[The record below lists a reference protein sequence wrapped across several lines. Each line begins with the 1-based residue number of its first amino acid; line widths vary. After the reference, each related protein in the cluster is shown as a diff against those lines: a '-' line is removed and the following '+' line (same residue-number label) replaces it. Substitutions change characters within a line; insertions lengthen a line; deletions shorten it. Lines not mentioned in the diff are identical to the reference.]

1 MDDIEIEEIISKLS
15 LKGKSNKSNI
25 INQKIKN
32 LLKELTFFSKI
43 IQAYPDTGDFILN
56 EIISNLHIRKY
67 NKFEIIWDDQKNTL
81 KGIFI
86 ILLGIVNVYTYNYQY
101 KSKSNEIKINIL
113 PNKSEKNY
121 SSQKVN
127 PQVKPL
133 KSKNANLINE
143 DIEPLQIYSVLT
155 KGDSIGQ
162 TFLKNIFK
170 NEILYNDNN
179 NINYISKLNTIEID
193 KKEKNDN
200 NNNNKYYYKLE
211 SKTKSII
218 GFLAEENY
226 NMIIEK
232 LLSKERHER
241 YNFLHKINYMPKDA
255 SFIDRFQNNINK
267 KYFFKG
273 STIFNQNDEFKT
285 FYIIHTGTVRMSIC
299 FNRQFFCSLDFD
311 VLMGKHIK
319 DRFTSNRFFEVEGN
333 YHEKEKFVVVD
344 LEIGEILGGIEFCKE
359 MKNYIFTAQ
368 CVTDVILYE
377 INLKFF
383 DNILSYWSFQRFYE
397 KISQQFD
404 YFKDRIKSI
413 NDFKKDK
420 EKIDDYS
427 FEQNKFIQT
436 YKRGYPLSEKKDEY
450 LSKFT
455 NHFKFDKLIKS
466 KELKLH
472 NTRYNKQII
481 QNGNKNDKQSD
492 FNFITNIPN
501 KKNKKKL
508 KRVRKLVKSKTMM
521 NIKFEN
527 SKLEE
532 TIKEIQ
538 KKKNLEEIKEL
549 KEHEQNNDIEE
560 EKIISQ
566 NENESTN
573 RQIKVNENDNN
584 NDNKNN
590 LKEEPV
596 KIIKKFRHFNSVMN
610 IIRKDIKRNSS
621 INNYSNNNSSN
632 NNIIIRK
639 MREKRLNSCRIDND
653 SKALIKHNLYQKLI
667 YLNSGNKNN
676 KNRLILRK
684 IFKLLNDEN
693 EAKYKNNNKK
703 NINRRNK
710 SNNFKQNSRGNLR
723 NNISD
728 RRNYFSSGTQVY
740 ISYNKNTLSLNSDK
754 RNLSQPKISEK
765 KLIFPIGIQEMN
777 IDKYTN
783 INNLL
788 PLLPSFIN
796 NSYIRNE
803 LKIKNKNNIDTLLL
817 LQNYSKLKSKKL
829 KSC

>member
-1 MDDIEIEEIISKLS
+1 MDDIEMEEIISKLS
-15 LKGKSNKSNI
+15 VKGNKNNKYNKISE
-25 INQKIKN
+25 KIKN
-32 LLKELTFFSKI
+32 LFKELHFFSKI
-43 IQAYPDTGDFILN
+43 IQKYPDNGDFILN

-67 NKFEIIWDDQKNTL
+67 NKFEIIWDDKKNTL

-113 PNKSEKNY
+113 PNKQEKNNI
-121 SSQKVN
+121 SQKVN
-127 PQVKPL
+127 PQIKGL
-133 KSKNANLINE
+133 KSNNANSINE
-143 DIEPLQIYSVLT
+143 DIEPLQIDSVLI

-170 NEILYNDNN
+170 NEILYNNDN
-179 NINYISKLNTIEID
+179 NINYIRNQNNIEID
-193 KKEKNDN
+193 KKEKNN
-200 NNNNKYYYKLE
+200 KKYYYKIE

-218 GFLAEENY
+218 GFLTEENY

-241 YNFLHKINYMPKDA
+241 YNFLHRINYMPKDA

-273 STIFNQNDEFKT
+273 SIIFNQSEEFKT
-285 FYIIHTGTVRMSIC
+285 FYIIHTGTVRMSIN

-311 VLMGKHIK
+311 VLMGKHIN

-333 YHEKEKFVVVD
+333 YKEKEKFVVVD
-344 LEIGEILGGIEFCKE
+344 LENGEILGGIEFCKE

-397 KISQQFD
+397 KITQQFD

-413 NDFKKDK
+413 NDFKKEK

-455 NHFKFDKLIKS
+455 NHFKFDKIFKS
-466 KELKLH
+466 KELKMH
-472 NTRYNKQII
+472 NTRYNKKVI
-481 QNGNKNDKQSD
+481 QNGNKNDKQGD
-492 FNFITNIPN
+492 FNFITNVPN
-501 KKNKKKL
+501 KKKKKKL
-508 KRVRKLVKSKTMM
+508 KRKLVKSKTMM

-532 TIKEIQ
+532 KIKEI
-538 KKKNLEEIKEL
+538 KEKHNLEEIKEL
-549 KEHEQNNDIEE
+549 KEHEQNNDNEE
-560 EKIISQ
+560 DKSISQ
-566 NENESTN
+566 NLNEDTN
-573 RQIKVNENDNN
+573 KQIIVNENDNN
-584 NDNKNN
+584 NENN
-590 LKEEPV
+590 LKEEPI
-596 KIIKKFRHFNSVMN
+596 KIIKRFRHFNSSMN
-610 IIRKDIKRNSS
+610 ITSKNIKRNSS
-621 INNYSNNNSSN
+621 INNNFSNNNSSN
-632 NNIIIRK
+632 NNIFERK
-639 MREKRLNSCRIDND
+639 DRAKRLNSCRIDND
-653 SKALIKHNLYQKLI
+653 NKALIKHNLYQKLI

-693 EAKYKNNNKK
+693 EAKHKNNNRKI
-703 NINRRNK
+703 INRRAK
-710 SNNFKQNSRGNLR
+710 SNNFKQNSRGNSR
-723 NNISD
+723 KNISD
-728 RRNYFSSGTQVY
+728 RIKYFSSGTQVY
-740 ISYNKNTLSLNSDK
+740 LSYNKKSSPLESGK
-754 RNLSQPKISEK
+754 KNLSQPKINEK
-765 KLIFPIGIQEMN
+765 NLIFPIGIQEMN

-788 PLLPSFIN
+788 PILPSFIN

-803 LKIKNKNNIDTLLL
+803 LKIKNKNNINALML
-817 LQNYSKLKSKKL
+817 LQNYSKLKNKKL
-829 KSC
+829 KLC